1 MLGYQAGDDLT
12 TGSDNICIGYLT
24 DTASSSRAQSITI
37 GNNIDSL
44 GDNEFTFGKSGNR
57 VYNNFATNASWTRSS
72 DERLKTNIQDDT
84 LGLDFISRLQPR
96 TFQWKPSNEV
106 PQTLT
111 ESYNEINKMDTSVVM
126 NGFIAQEVKQ
136 ALDDSNAGTQGIW
149 STQPDGTQSLS
160 RDMMIMPLVNAIKE
174 LKTELDAAK
183 ARIATLEAG

>member
-37 GNNIDSL
+37 GNDIDSL

-72 DERLKTNIQDDT
+72 DERLKTNIKDDT
-84 LGLDFISRLQPR
+84 LGLDFINRLQPR

-111 ESYNEINKMDTSVVM
+111 DSYNATNKMDTSIVM

-136 ALDDSNAGTQGIW
+136 ALDDSKAGTQGIW
-149 STQPDGTQSLS
+149 STQPDGTQALS

-174 LKTELDAAK
+174 LSAK
-183 ARIATLEAG
+183 VAELEAKIGD